1 MQQASRILVVT
12 FRQLAPEYPKR
23 VHIDWVRLD
32 EVKLGAGRRDGVVFS
47 SQSVP
52 FKLHGCTTEEKRN
65 WGTHHLSKK
74 RLAFKIHCDRL
85 TGLLKLM
92 TVFPPSPPLS
102 LQSGSCYC
110 TQSISCIL
118 ESSDGHQDNH
128 DGTLE
133 VSSGVTSLFS
143 LSLSPTQAQTI
154 LPSVHMLIL
163 IHTLDKLSSLSKCE
177 PKHNRQQIY
186 THTHTSIVT
195 NPR

>member
-1 MQQASRILVVT
+1 MLSETLGKHNKRERRGGRRGEDEAELHMLQASRILVVT
-12 FRQLAPEYPKR
+12 FRQQAPEYPKR
-23 VHIDWVRLD
+23 VHIDWVRVD
-32 EVKLGAGRRDGVVFS
+32 EVKLRAGRSDGVVFS
-47 SQSVP
+47 PQSVP
-52 FKLHGCTTEEKRN
+52 FKLYACTIEEKK
-65 WGTHHLSKK
+65 WGTHHLSKE

-143 LSLSPTQAQTI
+143 LSLS
-154 LPSVHMLIL
+154 LPHRHTPFSPLCTCL
-163 IHTLDKLSSLSKCE
+163 FSYIH
-177 PKHNRQQIY
+177 
-186 THTHTSIVT
+186 
-195 NPR
+195 